1 MGHVGGVLSIGNGAA
16 LGQVNAK
23 RFGHIGLAAGKTGG
37 NQHQVAL
44 DGKFFAGGHH
54 GAAAGGFIHH
64 FAFQLGNQRTAN
76 LTGFVL
82 IELFDRGLVN
92 ARVATKHGNG
102 FLLAV
107 IGFQHLGPFGPGVG
121 GGAFCGRAGHH
132 FQLGHACAAL
142 ADGGAD
148 TVVAGIAAADDQHL
162 FVLGTHGLAIGK
174 AGIQQAAGH
183 AGQVI
188 HGKVD
193 PLCIAPRGV
202 DVTRLLGTAGQHNGI
217 VCIQHILGRGAAA
230 NIGAGY
236 KVNALG
242 LHNVH
247 AAVNDLLF
255 QLHVGDAVHQ
265 QAAHAVLTL
274 VHGHFV
280 AALVQ
285 VIGNC
290 KAGRAGTYHGNGFAG
305 AGRGRAGGQQ
315 AGFIA
320 IFYNGVLVLLHG
332 NRAAGGVA
340 AGAGSFAQSG
350 AYSAGKL
357 REAVGGAQAMYSQI
371 PLALVDK
378 VVPFGD

>member
-1 MGHVGGVLSIGNGAA
+1 M
-16 LGQVNAK
+16 
-23 RFGHIGLAAGKTGG
+23 
-37 NQHQVAL
+37 
-44 DGKFFAGGHH
+44 
-54 GAAAGGFIHH
+54 
-64 FAFQLGNQRTAN
+64 
-76 LTGFVL
+76 
-82 IELFDRGLVN
+82 
-92 ARVATKHGNG
+92 
-102 FLLAV
+102 
-107 IGFQHLGPFGPGVG
+107 
-121 GGAFCGRAGHH
+121 
-132 FQLGHACAAL
+132 
-142 ADGGAD
+142 
-148 TVVAGIAAADDQHL
+148 
-162 FVLGTHGLAIGK
+162 
-174 AGIQQAAGH
+174 
-183 AGQVI
+183 
-188 HGKVD
+188 
-193 PLCIAPRGV
+193 
-202 DVTRLLGTAGQHNGI
+202 
-217 VCIQHILGRGAAA
+217 CIQHILGRGAAA

-242 LHNVH
+242 LHNVY

-274 VHGHFV
+274 VYGHFV

-285 VIGNC
+285 VIGNR

-350 AYSAGKL
+350 AYPAGKL

-371 PLALVDK
+371 PLALVDQ
-378 VVPFGD
+378 VVPFGNQVVQRAAACHAANHHASLAERYAAIHAAGTLRLLFILRQRDVKFVKVLNAFFRRQLRAGLPGNFHKSCRFSHRLRLPYLLAAFFIA